1 MSRTP
6 MSVLVVL
13 SVVVISHD
21 SCTCDILGRENI
33 PGMFHI
39 TYIPVVYPPTHTCW
53 DIALLSCRLYLE
65 CLGIPQDGP
74 LLGCNLKSRLNY
86 PRISEDSLV
95 HPGIVPSLAATLK
108 SQLWLVQRYL
118 EIPTS
123 FWDDSH
129 PHTDRHTHRHRLHTS
144 CWVPILV
151 WKVSSKSNQT
161 VSSQVKCVQWK
172 SYKGPSYFT
181 NHTWKLHLGCSYF
194 QFPCGS
200 IVLSI
205 IKILLSAASVLLCIL
220 GCPWLHPGT
229 TIELSQDGA
238 DVHGDRGSGDTPGMS
253 SVIPSL
259 DNQVL

>member
-86 PRISEDSLV
+86 TRISEDSLV

-129 PHTDRHTHRHRLHTS
+129 PHTDRHTQRHRHHTATMLSPNS
-144 CWVPILV
+144 CME
-151 WKVSSKSNQT
+151 S
-161 VSSQVKCVQWK
+161 
-172 SYKGPSYFT
+172 
-181 NHTWKLHLGCSYF
+181 
-194 QFPCGS
+194 
-200 IVLSI
+200 
-205 IKILLSAASVLLCIL
+205 
-220 GCPWLHPGT
+220 
-229 TIELSQDGA
+229 
-238 DVHGDRGSGDTPGMS
+238 
-253 SVIPSL
+253 
-259 DNQVL
+259 